1 MKAYFLLLCW
11 RLVFPMVTF
20 AQANDTERTIVKVE
34 ETERQKKTIT
44 ELFKGDKLI
53 RKHVEVIRTGN
64 KPVEVKYTCYY
75 QDGKEV
81 LFECWDSKSKIST
94 RYFKVNNQ
102 LVMAEIDRDGDGLF
116 EWVVIYGEGEKV
128 SSVFRRTKDGGI
140 EMLDGDAL
148 DTFKKGSDAAKKL
161 FER

>member
-1 MKAYFLLLCW
+1 MKAYFFLLCW
-11 RLVFPMVTF
+11 RLALPIVTF

-44 ELFKGDKLI
+44 ELFKGDKLV
-53 RKHVEVIRTGN
+53 RKQVDVIRTEN
-64 KPVEVKYTCYY
+64 KPVEVKYTRYY

-94 RYFKVNNQ
+94 RHFKVNSQ
-102 LVMAEIDRDGDGLF
+102 LVMVEIDRDGDGLF
-116 EWVVIYGEGEKV
+116 EWVVIYGEGERV
-128 SSVFRRTKDGGI
+128 SSVFRRAKDGGI

-148 DTFKKGSDAAKKL
+148 DAFKKGSDTAKEL